1 MEGTPMAHRTMIHFN
16 YPNSRKVPE
25 VIDQFVALA
34 IKMDDLL
41 EPSPEKDEAFQR
53 LLESC
58 DWALRARD
66 LDIANKRYAKTM
78 DSMAEHLALRPSL
91 PGVIPAQHRRS

>member
-25 VIDQFVALA
+25 VIDEFVALA
-34 IKMDDLL
+34 MKMDELL
-41 EPSPEKDEAFQR
+41 EPSPEKDEAFER

-66 LDIANKRYAKTM
+66 LDKANKRYSKVMEDMAERLSLKP
-78 DSMAEHLALRPSL
+78 SMA
-91 PGVIPAQHRRS
+91 GVIPAQHRRS